1 MARKP
6 ASRSAAGS
14 AKPNAA
20 AIKGAARAAETLAH
34 SLSRGRKA
42 KDGLSIHIHVGDLFL
57 MGFDEAIDAEE
68 WGATEAGSQGSSRAR
83 RAADTA
89 EAKQK
94 TRRVLNFR
102 KGDVVITAAEDAK
115 PAGKTR
121 SAKRKPARRA
131 AARKSARR
139 R

>member
-6 ASRSAAGS
+6 ASRAAAKT
-14 AKPNAA
+14 AKPNTA
-20 AIKGAARAAETLAH
+20 AIAGAAKAAETLAH
-34 SLSRGRKA
+34 SLSRGRKS

-68 WGATEAGSQGSSRAR
+68 WGATEGGQQGASRRKSAGEN
-83 RAADTA
+83 A

-102 KGDVVITAAEDAK
+102 KGDVEITAAEDAK
-115 PAGKTR
+115 PAGSAR
-121 SAKRKPARRA
+121 SAKRSAKRS
-131 AARKSARR
+131 ARKRPAKRR
-139 R
+139 

>member
-6 ASRSAAGS
+6 SSRAGANT
-14 AKPNAA
+14 AKPNTA
-20 AIKGAARAAETLAH
+20 AIKGAAKAAETLAH
-34 SLSRGRKA
+34 SLSRGGKS

-68 WGATEAGSQGSSRAR
+68 WGATEGGQQRGSRRGRAEE
-83 RAADTA
+83 AA

-102 KGDVVITAAEDAK
+102 KGDVAITAAEDAK
-115 PAGKTR
+115 PAR
-121 SAKRKPARRA
+121 ASRPAKR
-131 AARKSARR
+131 AARKRPAKRR
-139 R
+139 